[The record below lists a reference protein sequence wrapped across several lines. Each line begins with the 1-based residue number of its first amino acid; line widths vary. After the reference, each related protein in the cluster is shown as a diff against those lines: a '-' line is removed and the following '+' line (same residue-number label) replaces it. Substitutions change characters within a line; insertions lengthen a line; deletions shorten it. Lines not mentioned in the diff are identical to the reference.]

1 MTGFPGGPAIS
12 PTGGERHAVPI
23 RIDERPDK
31 KLKMSIAWMAAIRQG
46 FRSTGQPNRLLA
58 ALLAC
63 VLTLA
68 CHCQRWCGLE
78 GLRARDVIHSCCH
91 HGSAPPRSHHSHPD
105 CCRSRHP
112 PLEIRSRLVPT
123 PQRSVRAL
131 ATVLLI
137 ALPPVGARSILVDRA
152 FQMPSALIS
161 DAILRALASLLIATF
176 INVCSCACP

>member
-1 MTGFPGGPAIS
+1 MSGFPGGPAIS

-58 ALLAC
+58 TLLAC
-63 VLTLA
+63 VVILA
-68 CHCQRWCGLE
+68 CRCQLWCGLE
-78 GLRARDVIHSCCH
+78 GLWAERATHSCCNH
-91 HGSAPPRSHHSHPD
+91 RSAPPQSHHSHPD
-105 CCRSRHP
+105 CCRSLHP

-131 ATVLLI
+131 ATLLLI
-137 ALPPVGARSILVDRA
+137 ALPQVGAHSILVRRA
-152 FQMPSALIS
+152 FQMTSAPIS
-161 DAILRALASLLIATF
+161 DAILRI
-176 INVCSCACP
+176 